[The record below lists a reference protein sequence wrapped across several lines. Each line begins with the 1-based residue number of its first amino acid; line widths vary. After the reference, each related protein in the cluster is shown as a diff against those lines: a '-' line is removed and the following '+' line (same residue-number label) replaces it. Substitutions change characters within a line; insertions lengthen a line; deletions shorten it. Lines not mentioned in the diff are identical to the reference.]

1 MNTKLEK
8 LFEIYNVSA
17 KDRYE
22 LNQIFLL
29 LPADKQN
36 NILRN
41 FSTLSFRLEQIHKEI
56 DLERRILVWDLFED
70 IKTFYNKYW
79 DQVWAL

>member
-1 MNTKLEK
+1 MNTQLEK

-29 LPADKQN
+29 LSADKQN
-36 NILRN
+36 NILKN
-41 FSTLSFRLEQIHKEI
+41 FATLSFRLEKIHKEI
-56 DLERRILVWDLFED
+56 DLERRILV
-70 IKTFYNKYW
+70 
-79 DQVWAL
+79 

>member
-1 MNTKLEK
+1 MNTQLEK

-29 LPADKQN
+29 LSADKQN
-36 NILRN
+36 NILKN
-41 FSTLSFRLEQIHKEI
+41 FATLSFRLEKIHKEI

-79 DQVWAL
+79 DQVWTL